1 MGAGGTIVVLGS
13 GLDAIYPPEHVELAR
28 AIVSD
33 GAVVSK
39 CLPGAPP
46 LAFHFPRRNRI
57 ISGLACAVVSV
68 EASRAE
74 WFDDYRSVCGGS
86 RAGGHGGARERP
98 DRQESGW
105 TCADSRMEQRLW
117 RLLTISYE

>member
-68 EASRAE
+68 EASG
-74 WFDDYRSVCGGS
+74 RSGS
-86 RAGGHGGARERP
+86 TITARCAADQGREVMAVPGNVLTGRSRGGHALIK
-98 DRQESGW
+98 GW
-105 TCADSRMEQRLW
+105 SKGCGDC
-117 RLLTISYE
+117 